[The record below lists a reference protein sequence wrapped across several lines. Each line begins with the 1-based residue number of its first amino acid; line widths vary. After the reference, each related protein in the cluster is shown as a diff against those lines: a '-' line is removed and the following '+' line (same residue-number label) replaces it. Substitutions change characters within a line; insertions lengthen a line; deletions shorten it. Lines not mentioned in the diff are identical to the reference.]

1 MKKAMQLKWFLLSA
15 GLLSLTFAAAMAA
28 QEGHPL
34 VGSWHGIVGEGASE
48 RDLTVIMDW
57 DGSVL
62 TGLVNPGFEH
72 AELQDARLVSAD
84 WTVYFELDFEDES
97 GQDARCVVNGTI
109 DRLGSDRRTLSGT
122 WNCGES
128 TARFEIVRDRDY

>member
-1 MKKAMQLKWFLLSA
+1 MKKLMQLKSFCLSA
-15 GLLSLTFAAAMAA
+15 GLLSLTFAAALAA

-34 VGSWHGIVGEGASE
+34 VGSWHGTMGEGASE

-62 TGLVNPGFEH
+62 SGLVNPGFEH
-72 AELQDARLVSAD
+72 ADLQNARLVSAD
-84 WTVYFELDFEDES
+84 WTVYFELDFETEP
-97 GQDARCVVNGTI
+97 GQEERCVVNGTI
-109 DRLGSDRRTLSGT
+109 DRLGSDRRTMSGT
-122 WNCGES
+122 WNCGEA